1 MCVCVCVYASVVR
14 PRSGSTPEART
25 TTVSSASSKSRRFS
39 ARVVALGYRPSA
51 KSTTAMATETTAPAP
66 STTARPWER
75 MPLSTGCACG
85 FRSARRWKRNV
96 NRICPC
102 SAYVVLSV
110 YVMYLASVYPASVL
124 FVYPASVSSASV
136 LIVFVILC
144 VSSICV
150 VCKYLYR
157 RQDDKSVHMPN
168 ALRPLKLD
176 RALTQR
182 ESEKAIQSGWFFRE
196 DLLRLL

>member
-1 MCVCVCVYASVVR
+1 M
-14 PRSGSTPEART
+14 
-25 TTVSSASSKSRRFS
+25 
-39 ARVVALGYRPSA
+39 
-51 KSTTAMATETTAPAP
+51 
-66 STTARPWER
+66 
-75 MPLSTGCACG
+75 
-85 FRSARRWKRNV
+85 
-96 NRICPC
+96 
-102 SAYVVLSV
+102 VLSV